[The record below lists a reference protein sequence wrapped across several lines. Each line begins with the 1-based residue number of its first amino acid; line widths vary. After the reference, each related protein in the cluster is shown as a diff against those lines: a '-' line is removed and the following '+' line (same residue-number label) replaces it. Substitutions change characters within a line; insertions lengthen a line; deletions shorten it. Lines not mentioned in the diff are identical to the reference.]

1 MAIAVR
7 SKVKKRRGVGRIGYA
22 PSPLMV
28 YGLPWASIMLAS
40 LTPMLPII
48 TSAPLVPPLALMMLI
63 AWRQLRPG
71 LLPVWAGLPL
81 GLWDD
86 LFSGQP
92 LGSGILLFSLT
103 MIALEAVER
112 QLPWRGFLQEWLF
125 ASLIVV
131 VYLVLGAV
139 FANPGDFGALTILG
153 PQILLS
159 LLAFPFVNR
168 IVGILDRLRL
178 VRVSRIR

>member
-7 SKVKKRRGVGRIGYA
+7 SKMRKRRGVGRIGYA
-22 PSPLMV
+22 PSPLFV
-28 YGLPWASIMLAS
+28 YGLPWVSVMIAS

-48 TSAPLVPPLALMMLI
+48 TSAALMPPMALLMLI

-71 LLPVWAGLPL
+71 LMPVWAGLPL

-92 LGSGILLFSLT
+92 FGSAILLFSLT
-103 MIALEAVER
+103 MIGLEIVER
-112 QLPWRGFLQEWLF
+112 KLPWRGFLQEWLF

-131 VYLVLGAV
+131 VYLAIGAL
-139 FANPGDFGALTILG
+139 FANRGDPGALTILG

-159 LLAFPFVNR
+159 LLAYPIVNR
-168 IVGILDRLRL
+168 LVGMFDRMRLLRL
-178 VRVSRIR
+178 SRIG